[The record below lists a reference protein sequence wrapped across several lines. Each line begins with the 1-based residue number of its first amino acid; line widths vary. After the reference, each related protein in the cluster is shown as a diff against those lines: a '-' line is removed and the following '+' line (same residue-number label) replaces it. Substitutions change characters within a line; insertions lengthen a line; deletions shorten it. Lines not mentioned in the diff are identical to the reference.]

1 MFKKGKCNDCFR
13 RLSHYEFLKRYNIAL
28 KHMDPVMNSHVT
40 FPQAKS
46 PRTIESASPR
56 VPALE
61 RLKRRSRRRHRSSY
75 DHTRH
80 ICRSILEI
88 VKVDSDE
95 VKENVLESGSHGVKI
110 GRTKVFLR
118 EETVSHDRAVEKFF
132 LTDVGPGLY
141 TRVILEFKHDNLNM
155 RGEGRGGGTCILVRT
170 ALSHALLRLCPTYL

>member
-1 MFKKGKCNDCFR
+1 
-13 RLSHYEFLKRYNIAL
+13 
-28 KHMDPVMNSHVT
+28 MDPVMNSHVT

-46 PRTIESASPR
+46 PRTVESASPR

-110 GRTKVFLR
+110 GRTRVFLR
-118 EETVSHDRAVEKFF
+118 EETVSHERAVEKFF

-155 RGEGRGGGTCILVRT
+155 RGVGRGGGTCILVRT

>member
-1 MFKKGKCNDCFR
+1 
-13 RLSHYEFLKRYNIAL
+13 
-28 KHMDPVMNSHVT
+28 MDPVMYSHVT

-46 PRTIESASPR
+46 PRTEESASPR

-110 GRTKVFLR
+110 GRTRVFLR
-118 EETVSHDRAVEKFF
+118 EETVSHERAVEKIFF
-132 LTDVGPGLY
+132 NRCRTWALHPRHI
-141 TRVILEFKHDNLNM
+141 RV
-155 RGEGRGGGTCILVRT
+155 
-170 ALSHALLRLCPTYL
+170 